1 MSSAV
6 HRRPVGRPQGSPDRY
21 GRAVRFDP
29 RLDGAYLVA
38 IGQRLRDARLE
49 RDVSASEL
57 GAACGLDASCIYKIE
72 RGDSNPLA
80 RTLCRLAVALGLSP
94 SELMP

>member
-1 MSSAV
+1 V
-6 HRRPVGRPQGSPDRY
+6 RRRPGRPRGSSDLHGKAR
-21 GRAVRFDP
+21 RFDP
-29 RLDGAYLVA
+29 RWDRDYLVA
-38 IGQRLRDARLE
+38 IGRRLHDARAE